1 MELNKK
7 QRILYRFI
15 RTTFY
20 LISLLPMRL
29 LYVLSDVAYPFVF
42 AFYRRKLVRQQL
54 TECFPEKTIKEIKAI
69 EHAFYH
75 HFCDLVVEMIKQ
87 FSMSKEEMMRRMVFV
102 DGDKAFS
109 NFSNEQ
115 PILFLMLGHFGD
127 WEWIA
132 SIQYLFPE
140 INVSQVYHK
149 LYNDVSE
156 RLFLYLR
163 ERYGGECITMQNT
176 FRRLYQLKK
185 EGKKVFCGFIADQ
198 QPKWEAIHHFTPFLN
213 HETAVFIGGEHIAKR
228 LDAVLAYGRMSRV
241 RRGYYHLDIIPIS
254 TDSKSV
260 PDYEAT
266 DQYIRMLEEDI
277 KKNPHL
283 WLWTHKRWSRT
294 KEEWERRQAAN
305 GNDA

>member
-1 MELNKK
+1 MK
-7 QRILYRFI
+7 RM
-15 RTTFY
+15 TFGNVEWLKEGFEKGDY
-20 LISLLPMRL
+20 QI
-29 LYVLSDVAYPFVF
+29 VF
-42 AFYRRKLVRQQL
+42 
-54 TECFPEKTIKEIKAI
+54 
-69 EHAFYH
+69 
-75 HFCDLVVEMIKQ
+75 
-87 FSMSKEEMMRRMVFV
+87 
-102 DGDKAFS
+102 
-109 NFSNEQ
+109 
-115 PILFLMLGHFGD
+115 LFLGHFGN

-132 SIQYLFPE
+132 SIPYFFPE
-140 INVSQVYHK
+140 VNVSQVYHK

-156 RLFLYLR
+156 RLFLYHR

-185 EGKKVFCGFIADQ
+185 EGKKVFCGFISDQ

-266 DQYIRMLEEDI
+266 DQYMRMLEEDI
-277 KKNPHL
+277 KKNPYL

>member
-1 MELNKK
+1 MY
-7 QRILYRFI
+7 RIVFSLCW
-15 RTTFY
+15 
-20 LISLLPMRL
+20 LISLLPLRV
-29 LYVLSDVAYPFVF
+29 LYVFSDFMYLLVRFVVR
-42 AFYRRKLVRQQL
+42 YRRKVVRKNL
-54 TECFPEKTIKEIKAI
+54 RESFPEKTEKELREI
-69 EHAFYH
+69 ERKFYHAF
-75 HFCDLVVEMIKQ
+75 CDYFVEDIKC
-87 FSMSKEEMMRRMVFV
+87 FSMSKEQMMKRMTFGNVEWLKEGFEK
-102 DGDKAFS
+102 GDY
-109 NFSNEQ
+109 Q
-115 PILFLMLGHFGD
+115 IVLLFLGHFGN

-266 DQYIRMLEEDI
+266 DQYMRLLEEDI

-305 GNDA
+305 GNET